1 MDRGQIAGWV
11 LEPWRGLGADHPEE
25 VLWVAVVLVGVLS
38 IVTAA
43 SVVAIGVAIAGTI
56 DGPVPVD
63 NPEHPPE
70 WVCDG
75 DSASTDGVWDCEA
88 PETIDRDPQ
97 VIANEA
103 VGGYIP
109 FALAGPPLLWVL
121 GTIVVFAGGRLA
133 GGDPSGGGS
142 AALAGWVSL
151 GEFVR
156 IAVAI
161 GAIWYVLGGVTV
173 SPDQPEAAI
182 ETYRAVLEP
191 LRGPLAVVSLVVL
204 AWQGAVLTRGL
215 ARDAAISR
223 LAAATAVGIPIG
235 LIALVTIVP

>member
-1 MDRGQIAGWV
+1 MDRSEVVGWV
-11 LEPWRGLGADHPEE
+11 LEPWRLVGADRPEE
-25 VLWVAVVLVGVLS
+25 LLWVAVVLVGVLS

-43 SVVAIGVAIAGTI
+43 SVVAIGAAIAGTI

-75 DSASTDGVWDCEA
+75 DSASAGDVWDCDA

-103 VGGYIP
+103 VGGYVP
-109 FALAGPPLLWVL
+109 FALAGPPLLWGL

-156 IAVAI
+156 LAVAL
-161 GAIWYVLGGVTV
+161 GALWYVLSGVTV
-173 SPDQPEAAI
+173 SPDHPEAAI
-182 ETYRAVLEP
+182 ETYRTVLEP
-191 LRGPLAVVSLVVL
+191 LRGPLGLVSLVVL
-204 AWQGAVLTRGL
+204 AWQWAVLTRGL
-215 ARDAAISR
+215 ARDADISGGW
-223 LAAATAVGIPIG
+223 AATVLGIPIG
-235 LIALVTIVP
+235 LIALFTFVP